1 MTTYTLSY
9 FIKGAKDF
17 EEGATVVDMGNGWF
31 CVVKTFE
38 SSSQE
43 DAIKHATS
51 TVFPIGSAGHMV
63 ESSRLLS
70 EYIPPKPKRKAA
82 WKQSPLA
89 RYTARGQA

>member
-31 CVVKTFE
+31 QVVKTFE

-43 DAIKHATS
+43 EAIKHATS
-51 TVFPIGSAGHMV
+51 TVFRIGSAGHTWSLV
-63 ESSRLLS
+63 QVV
-70 EYIPPKPKRKAA
+70 PPKLKRKAA
-82 WKQSPLA
+82 WKQNPLA
-89 RYTARGQA
+89 RYTARGQQ